1 MAVGDATIGLL
12 FKMTADSS
20 AARSDIASLRS
31 IYTGN
36 VDAIVQSL
44 VSYTT
49 QTRDSIIAS
58 RQHAEAARASA
69 LSFQILEG
77 ALVNNIGG
85 LTKSRQIL
93 TEFVNSLRLAAG
105 GNQELAQTFAGLG
118 VNLQQALAQPKQG
131 LAQFLQAFS
140 QLTDGTQK
148 ADIAQQIFLSTNKNL
163 VPALDAAAAGMR
175 TLTVTEATAT
185 AGATA
190 LNVALLPIAATIGII
205 VATVGGIASVAAALF
220 GLARSSSETGKAVL
234 ELSDKTGISVR
245 NIELLRIAA
254 QEAGK
259 DFAVV
264 ERSLDQF
271 VTRLDD
277 AARSTGKTEGA
288 LAFKRV
294 GVDTAEGMRDANAA
308 LETAIKSLN
317 SYDNATNRAAD
328 AQRVFGLRND
338 QIATILTRVSTSLDD
353 YEAKLNGLGLLT
365 EQQAK
370 QAKSFDLSLNQLS
383 VATSGLVRVIGAR
396 LIPVFQPWIDLTTT
410 IVRLIGQNLTPI
422 IRSLESAMISAYPV
436 LGRLIST
443 FFRAGNAIDILNASL
458 RSAPV
463 FVLVLKSA
471 LADGAEVFG
480 RFARVVG
487 STGNLVR
494 AFLTNDFGGA
504 AVASAQV
511 AQQVGTIFD
520 GVGKRTQAALTV
532 ARVAVK
538 TSLAEIIANRNRLE
552 KEGRGTDLDLNRPTK
567 APKDTSEEETRNKLK
582 LLELQEQ
589 AVTRLANAE
598 VNAARRAFEARTIT
612 LAELE
617 RLTVGAENRMLDA
630 KLAVF
635 AEERRQLEASKL
647 SASDKAVKLA
657 EIAEREATAR
667 QQVAEKI
674 AQIDAERE
682 KREDAARQRSRDK
695 SLAASDE
702 RSKAEIEAIR
712 NQADARVLSFEEA
725 ERQIAEIEKQRL
737 EARRQKAREDFL
749 GAGVN
754 IEAQRAALDELAKI
768 DAESVKLQEQTNGK
782 IQDGRQKDLELERRY
797 RNELRQ
803 IRARAQQ
810 ETIDAQRA
818 ELAGIDRSARQ
829 TGSVGLRL
837 RAIELERQL
846 AATEAA
852 ARNKRNLDD
861 IKNDEDALLREKLSK
876 ERKEEIEK
884 ESNARREAEERRFK
898 AELVNIQNEAD
909 DQNAAA
915 NPNSN
920 RNVFGIDDESL
931 QGLDRIKESVRGAF
945 GDLAQSAGNLRQIVG
960 GALGS
965 LIQAST
971 QLLANFI
978 LTGRGGAQ
986 AFKLLAAQVIASLA
1000 VQGAI
1005 KAAFEVAEGVKENAL
1020 ASAAAAVGNFA
1031 GAALHQAAAVQ
1042 HFAAAK
1048 LYGVLAG
1055 GALAIG
1061 LGIGAAGGLGGDSG
1075 TGGTNAGAATGAGA
1089 FNGSDAREL
1098 VFRRP
1103 ASTEDTERAR
1113 LAAELRQKYEETGQ
1127 RALLKL
1133 AEAVEGFR
1141 AKIEGMRP
1149 GDVVTVGL
1157 GERPQ
1162 AAADAV
1168 IETAETNGGFVR
1180 RLSEAQGI
1188 G

>member
-118 VNLQQALAQPKQG
+118 VNLQQALAQPRQG

-175 TLTVTEATAT
+175 GFTVAEGGAT
-185 AGATA
+185 AGAVA
-190 LNVALLPIAATIGII
+190 LNGALLPITVTIGLI
-205 VATVGGIASVAAALF
+205 VAAVGGLAVVGSTLF
-220 GLARSSSETGKAVL
+220 GFAKSASETGKSVQD
-234 ELSDKTGISVR
+234 LSDKTGISVR
-245 NIELLRIAA
+245 NVELLRQAA
-254 QEAGK
+254 LEAGK
-259 DFAVV
+259 DFNLV

-277 AARSTGKTEGA
+277 AARSSGKTEGA
-288 LAFKRV
+288 AAFKRV
-294 GVDTAEGMRDANAA
+294 GVDAAEGMRDANAA
-308 LETAIKSLN
+308 LKTAIQSLN
-317 SYDNATNRAAD
+317 GYTNQTARAAD
-328 AQRVFGLRND
+328 AQRIFGLRND
-338 QIATILTRVSTSLDD
+338 QIIILLDRLGISLDE
-353 YEAKLNGLGLLT
+353 YESKLNGVGVIT
-365 EQQAK
+365 AEQAFQGA
-370 QAKSFDLSLNQLS
+370 SFQTSLNKLGAA
-383 VATSGLVRVIGAR
+383 VGGLVLMVGTR
-396 LIPVFQPWIDLTTT
+396 LLPLFQPWIDLTTT
-410 IVRLIGQNLTPI
+410 IVRLIGQNLTPVLKFLEGGI
-422 IRSLESAMISAYPV
+422 IAINPLIGTAISLFLRS
-436 LGRLIST
+436 
-443 FFRAGNAIDILNASL
+443 AGAVDTLNASL
-458 RSAPV
+458 RSAPA
-463 FVLVLKSA
+463 FVLLIKVA
-471 LADGAEVFG
+471 LGESAEVFA

-487 STGNLVR
+487 STGTVVQQL
-494 AFLTNDFGGA
+494 LTGNVAGA
-504 AVASAQV
+504 AAASALV

-520 GVGKRTQAALTV
+520 GIGKKTQAALAITKASV
-532 ARVAVK
+532 AAN
-538 TSLAEIIANRNRLE
+538 LAAIKKEREKVDREPKNKELGLE
-552 KEGRGTDLDLNRPTK
+552 KP
-567 APKDTSEEETRNKLK
+567 AKDNSETETRNKLR

-598 VNAARRAFEARTIT
+598 VTAARRAFEARTVT
-612 LAELE
+612 LAQLE
-617 RLTVGAENRMLDA
+617 RLTVDAENRMLDA

-647 SASDKAVKLA
+647 NASDRVVKFA
-657 EIAEREATAR
+657 EINEREAAAR
-667 QQVAEKI
+667 QQVADKI

-803 IRARAQQ
+803 IRERARQ
-810 ETIDAQRA
+810 EQVDALRLEA
-818 ELAGIDRSARQ
+818 ADLDRRARQ
-829 TGSVGLRL
+829 TGSVGTRL
-837 RAIELERQL
+837 RAIELEQQL
-846 AATEAA
+846 AVTEAE
-852 ARNKRNLDD
+852 ARNQRNLEQ
-861 IKNDEDALLREKLSK
+861 IAADEEKAQQSARTAEQLETI
-876 ERKEEIEK
+876 ER
-884 ESNARREAEERRFK
+884 ESNARREDEERRFR
-898 AELVNIQNEAD
+898 AELRKIQNEAD

-931 QGLDRIKESVRGAF
+931 QGLDRIRESVRGAF

-1005 KAAFEVAEGVKENAL
+1005 KAAFEIAEGVKENAL
-1020 ASAAAAVGNFA
+1020 ASASAAVGDFR

-1075 TGGTNAGAATGAGA
+1075 TGGSNAGAATGAGA

-1103 ASTEDTERAR
+1103 VSTEDTERAR

-1162 AAADAV
+1162 AAADAI
-1168 IETAETNGGFVR
+1168 IERASTDGGFVR